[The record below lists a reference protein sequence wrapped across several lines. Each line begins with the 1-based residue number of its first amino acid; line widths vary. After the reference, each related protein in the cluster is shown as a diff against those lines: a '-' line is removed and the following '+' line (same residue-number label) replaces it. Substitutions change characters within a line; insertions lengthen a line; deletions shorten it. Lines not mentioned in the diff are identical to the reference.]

1 MIIDGKKIAAQI
13 KDICKEIVVCG
24 RASGLRM
31 PHLAVLRIRGDEA
44 SAAYVRGEMKDVGYI
59 GGSFNDFTFPATTDG
74 LTSMRDFI
82 KMVNQSKSVDGA
94 IIQLPLP
101 GVGKDAQERL
111 SNMLAPEKDLDG
123 LVPNSHFRPCT
134 PHGILMLLD
143 SVYGDIFVGNH
154 YTVIGRSKLIGKP
167 MADML
172 LERNATV
179 SVCHSKTSHDTLK
192 ALLHQSDVVISAVG
206 RPGILNEENLP
217 RVNPPIIV
225 DVGTTMVDSKLR
237 GDFRTDALAASGKLE
252 NFDYT
257 PVPGGVGPMTR
268 AALMVH
274 LVQAWLD
281 GQSVKP
287 TIPEDLKKKFQRLL
301 DI

>member
-1 MIIDGKKIAAQI
+1 MIIDGGKVAIQI
-13 KDICKEIVVCG
+13 KDLCKEIVACG

-31 PHLAVLRIRGDEA
+31 PHLAVLRIRGGEA
-44 SAAYVRGEMKDVGYI
+44 SATYVRGEMKDVDYI
-59 GGSFNDFTFPATTDG
+59 GGSFNDFTFPATTNG
-74 LTSMRDFI
+74 LASMRGFI
-82 KMVNQSKSVDGA
+82 DMVNQSRSVDGA

-111 SNMLAPEKDLDG
+111 TNMLAPEKDLDG
-123 LVPNSHFRPCT
+123 LVPNSRFKPCT
-134 PHGILMLLD
+134 PHGVLMLLD
-143 SVYGDIFVGNH
+143 SVYGNIFAGNH
-154 YTVIGRSKLIGKP
+154 YTVIGRSELVGKP

-179 SVCHSKTSHDTLK
+179 SVCHSKTSRNVLK
-192 ALLHQSDVVISAVG
+192 ALLHCSDVVISAVG
-206 RPGILNEENLP
+206 LPGILSEENLP
-217 RVNPPIIV
+217 TVNPPIVV
-225 DVGTTMVDSKLR
+225 DVGTTVVDGKLH
-237 GDFRTDALAASGKLE
+237 GDFKKGFLARFGELK

-281 GQSVKP
+281 GQSIKP
-287 TIPEDLKKKFQRLL
+287 DIPEDLKKKFQHLL